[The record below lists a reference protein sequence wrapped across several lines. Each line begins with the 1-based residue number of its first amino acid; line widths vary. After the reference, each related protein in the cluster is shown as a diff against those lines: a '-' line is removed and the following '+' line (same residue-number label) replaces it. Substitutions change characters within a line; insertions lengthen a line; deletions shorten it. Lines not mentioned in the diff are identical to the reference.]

1 MSQVHRHHRNKIMF
15 RKIITYFLILAVVL
29 PIFTIPLFTGVVFAE
44 EMNADESSGTIEG
57 GGIGDVYVGGS
68 KGEQTDSTKKG
79 SGVVDKTGNDE
90 EFKSPCGPGIAGFFT
105 DFANCITFTLT
116 KVLYGFVM
124 WPAIW
129 ITGLVGNIFNASIQF
144 SLTGSS
150 FDAEKNIMIKD
161 GWTMVRDLLNLVFI
175 FILLYAAISTILQ
188 YGNMDIKKILPSL
201 IIAALLINFSML
213 ITKMVIDASH
223 IFAWEFYN
231 QIDVTDGGKYMNEK
245 DSIEITGDFV
255 KKNLASVFL
264 AGFNPQQIL
273 IGNSASTTGNQVSPF
288 NQVVKKATSDGKEF
302 LDVLPQIV
310 IIILSEAVLAI
321 FASFILLAGAILFI
335 LRVVVLWLV
344 MIFSPLAFLGM
355 ILPSMQKYS
364 GMWWEY
370 LIGQSFFAP
379 AFLFMFML
387 ATKFINSKMIDSL
400 LSFTKNDSAL
410 ISSGLSMT
418 NIAPVFFNFFII
430 GLLMMACL
438 IVARQLGG
446 KTAEFGIKWAHKGK
460 DLALSGAKNLA
471 WSPTRYGLR
480 LGGGAAGDSNWWA
493 KSIGRITGGNM
504 LGRKLGA
511 MKKADEDKA
520 RKAAEKY
527 AGTLSKA
534 GVASLKRDTEETKGV
549 GGFAKRFIYTGPEG
563 AFKPGKEGYEKVIAK
578 KDEEKKEKELYHES
592 WAYLLGDLKHGEDYS
607 SEEGKKNKENKIK
620 DIEGRIRR
628 GELGLMEEEVEKL
641 QKARTAANEKAKE
654 DNALEIK
661 KSERE
666 IRVLEA
672 QQAELYKEG
681 KHSAMKEEKINEL
694 DKAIAKLNKTNAE
707 MTVTEKLFERHE
719 KRTESYRSRQE
730 LKGKPAE
737 EKKPEKKKD

>member
-1 MSQVHRHHRNKIMF
+1 MSQVHRHHQNKIML

-29 PIFTIPLFTGVVFAE
+29 PVLASAIPLGASINVALAE
-44 EMNADESSGTIEG
+44 SVTNEG
-57 GGIGDVYVGGS
+57 S
-68 KGEQTDSTKKG
+68 NNGEIS
-79 SGVVDKTGNDE
+79 
-90 EFKSPCGPGIAGFFT
+90 SPCGWTAGLFSGDFLDCIAYTAVYISYEFFLQ
-105 DFANCITFTLT
+105 IS
-116 KVLYGFVM
+116 
-124 WPAIW
+124 IW
-129 ITGLVGNIFNASIQF
+129 ITGLASDIFNVSIQF
-144 SLTGSS
+144 SLTGKA
-150 FDAEKNIMIKD
+150 FDPDENVMIKD

-231 QIDVTDGGKYMNEK
+231 QIDVTKGGTVANMKGSAEVY
-245 DSIEITGDFV
+245 GDFE
-255 KKNLASVFL
+255 KKNLSNVFL
-264 AGFNPQQIL
+264 AGFNPQRLL
-273 IGNSASTTGNQVSPF
+273 IEAEMATTTTNENGNEDEAHSPWKQVAAKAIENGEGFMSTLWRM
-288 NQVVKKATSDGKEF
+288 A
-302 LDVLPQIV
+302 
-310 IIILSEAVLAI
+310 IIIWLEIALAI
-321 FASFILLAGAILFI
+321 FSVFILLAGAIMFVARIVI
-335 LRVVVLWLV
+335 LWAV
-344 MIFSPLAFLGM
+344 MIFSPIAFLEM
-355 ILPSMQKYS
+355 ILPSMKQYS
-364 GMWWEY
+364 EMWWKY

-387 ATKFINSKMIDSL
+387 ATKFINSGFVDKL
-400 LSFTKNDSAL
+400 LHLTKDNDSK
-410 ISSGLSMT
+410 IVTGLSMGEIT
-418 NIAPVFFNFFII
+418 LMFFNFLIVGGI
-430 GLLMMACL
+430 MSLCL
-438 IVARQLGG
+438 VVARQLGG
-446 KTAEFGIKWAHKGK
+446 KTAEFGINWAHKGK
-460 DLALSGAKNLA
+460 DLALSGAKKLA
-471 WSPTRYGLR
+471 WSPIRYGLR
-480 LGGGAAGDSNWWA
+480 LGGGAATDAILKGE
-493 KSIGRITGGNM
+493 GRISGALKAIPGVGIG
-504 LGRKLGA
+504 LRKLGI

-534 GVASLKRDTEETKGV
+534 GVASLKRDIEETKGV
-549 GGFAKRFIYTGPEG
+549 GGFVKRFAYTGPEG
-563 AFKPGKEGYEKVIAK
+563 AFKPGREGYEKIIAK

-607 SEEGKKNKENKIK
+607 SEEGKKNKEKKIK

-641 QKARTAANEKAKE
+641 QKERTVASEKEKE
-654 DNALEIK
+654 ENNLEIK
-661 KSERE
+661 KNERE

-681 KHSAMKEEKINEL
+681 KHSAMKEARIDEL

-707 MTVTEKLFERHE
+707 MTVTEKSFERHE